1 MARFNDKTLK
11 IMLALGI
18 FCILAGAFLLIC
30 LVTDSFNG
38 VELVTPLTI
47 LISGAVFLYVALAI
61 KKNFWFTFLGI
72 SLLLNSF
79 LVLIC
84 ETGTIPWTLTQI
96 WPVIVIICGICFIA
110 ASLIFNRKLPISVW
124 VPSFVLMFLGVLFLL
139 FSTDI
144 ITIPFRQIAAKW
156 WPAIMILIGVG
167 LIVLYWYLKSFNGKV
182 QTVLFDDND
191 EEK

>member
-1 MARFNDKTLK
+1 MSTINDKTLK

-18 FCILAGAFLLIC
+18 FCLLAGAFLLIC
-30 LVTDSFNG
+30 FVTDTFDG
-38 VELVTPLTI
+38 VELITPLTI
-47 LISGAVFLYVALAI
+47 LISGAVFLYVSLAI

-79 LVLIC
+79 LILIS
-84 ETGTIPWTLTQI
+84 ETGILPWSLAQI
-96 WPVIVIICGICFIA
+96 WPVIVIISGISFIA
-110 ASLIFNRKLPISVW
+110 ASIIFNRKLPISVW

-182 QTVLFDDND
+182 QTVLFDDSD

>member
-1 MARFNDKTLK
+1 MSTINDKTLK

-18 FCILAGAFLLIC
+18 FCLLAGVFLLIC
-30 LVTDSFNG
+30 FVTDTFDG
-38 VELVTPLTI
+38 VELITPLTI
-47 LISGAVFLYVALAI
+47 LISGAVFLYVSLAI

-79 LVLIC
+79 LILIS
-84 ETGTIPWTLTQI
+84 ETGILPWSLAQI
-96 WPVIVIICGICFIA
+96 WPVIVIISGISFIA
-110 ASLIFNRKLPISVW
+110 ASIIFNRKLPISVW

-182 QTVLFDDND
+182 QTVLFDDSD